1 MLNDQLTQRLNEAD
15 RGFQRQTG
23 LTLGLRVLKYLVGL
37 LVALFALDVV
47 LHLNAAWRLGIGLGF
62 LGVLLGVGGY
72 LFYVAQIRRNRPE
85 AVARLLES
93 RDATL
98 GSRLINFLQLREQAA
113 GQPPLTRALAERAVG
128 DYSASLK
135 QRDFAPLT
143 KSPTLGRDLRYA
155 ALAVGCVALLFC
167 VVYPVSILEFLRFL
181 DPFGDHPAYS
191 FTQIEL
197 VEPADGVQVDY
208 NGEIVIKARTTG
220 HRPDDL
226 FLRFNNPEKPGA
238 VTTIPMYSKGELGF
252 MQAIENVK
260 TDLVVTAATK
270 NGRSV
275 SKARRIQVGLTPKI
289 ERAFVEIKPPAYTGI
304 EARETK
310 YDFKNLTALVG
321 SEIKFR
327 LQSNR
332 PLSAGGIVL
341 AEAPSTLM
349 KATAE
354 HEVTGTII
362 AKDSARLQFS
372 VIDTQGHASAENPS
386 APLTVTHDLPPEIT
400 IEAPAQDG
408 FVCDDFVVEVRISA
422 SDDYGLKT
430 VRIHRALNDVFS
442 APKVVNFA
450 EVTRST
456 GESLTLDIKQLG
468 VRPGDTISIFAEA
481 IDSCPDPH
489 LTRTRTLQLMVIS
502 TEEYNDYLRER
513 TDISDIQGKYIKLL
527 NKFQDLID
535 EQKELT
541 EQLKAAKEKATD
553 PATSKETAKETAA
566 QLDKLMQ
573 KQAELNKKLGA
584 MADEMDSFVREK
596 PLYDIESDIQEKLA
610 DMAGKIRESVGEND
624 EELKKKL
631 EEAAQSAPPPSQKQQ
646 ADALATLEDK
656 SRKQAE
662 ALQPQQEQAESDII
676 PVLKNMAL
684 INVMIND
691 FNAIKYLYETQ
702 STIAAQTKAYENR
715 LEPTDEDKLAL
726 KQLAASEK
734 AIQWALDKV
743 VDNLRD
749 HADAAEKEFP
759 KAAEGSRDLA
769 KMIDEQKLSDHAGR
783 AAATMLAGNGAESSA
798 RAEGLRLELEKLFA
812 EACEPGQGK
821 MKSELDQYL
830 KLKKGMKGN
839 SFGQMSQ
846 SRKFGLNKGQGKGQ
860 SQGQGEGD
868 HGGLDGYATSNSGN
882 FGVFGNE
889 TLGGDPKES
898 GQGKNGLASNS
909 GPGSKVDVNKSDALV
924 PPGTSR
930 ESGSVKS
937 ESALEEYRG
946 IIEAYFNSITK

>member
-1 MLNDQLTQRLNEAD
+1 MLNDQLTQRLHEAD
-15 RGFQRQTG
+15 RGFQRQTS
-23 LTLGLRVLKYLVGL
+23 LTLGLRLLKYLVAL
-37 LVALFALDVV
+37 LVVLFALDVV
-47 LHLNAAWRLGIGLGF
+47 LHLNAAWRLAIGLAF
-62 LGVLLGVGGY
+62 AGVLLALGSY
-72 LFYVAQIRRNRPE
+72 LFYLAQVRRHRPE
-85 AVARLLES
+85 HVARLLES
-93 RDATL
+93 RDASL

-113 GQPPLTRALAERAVG
+113 TQPPLTRALAERAIG
-128 DYSASLK
+128 DYTASL
-135 QRDFAPLT
+135 QTRDFAPLT
-143 KSPTLGRDLRYA
+143 KSPTLPRDLRYA
-155 ALAVGCVALLFC
+155 ALAVGCFALLLC
-167 VVYPVSILEFLRFL
+167 VVYPVSILEFLRFV

-226 FLRFNNPEKPGA
+226 FLRYADPAQPNA
-238 VTTIPMYSKGELGF
+238 VTAIPMYGKGELGF

-260 TDLVVTAATK
+260 TDLLVTAATK

-275 SKARRIQVGLTPKI
+275 SKSRRIKVGLTPKI

-304 EARETK
+304 AARETK
-310 YDFKNLTALVG
+310 YEFKNLTALVG

-349 KATAE
+349 KSTAE
-354 HEVTGTII
+354 NEVTGTVV

-372 VIDTQGHASAENPS
+372 VVDAQGHPSVENPT

-400 IEAPAQDG
+400 IEAPAQDA

-442 APKVVNFA
+442 APKIVNFT
-450 EVTRST
+450 EITRST

-468 VRPGDTISIFAEA
+468 VQPGDTIAIFAEA
-481 IDSCPDPH
+481 VDTCPEPH
-489 LTRTRTLQLMVIS
+489 LTRTRTLHLMVIS
-502 TEEYNDYLRER
+502 TEEYNNYLRER
-513 TDISDIQGKYIKLL
+513 TDISDIQGKYTKLL
-527 NKFQDLID
+527 NQFQDLID

-541 EQLKAAKEKATD
+541 EQLKAAQEKAKD
-553 PATSKETAKETAA
+553 PATSKETAA

-584 MADEMDSFVREK
+584 IADEMDHFVRDK
-596 PLYDIESDIQEKLA
+596 PLYDVESELQNKLA
-610 DMAGKIRESVGEND
+610 ETAGKIRESVGKND
-624 EELKKKL
+624 EALRKKM
-631 EEAAQSAPPPSQKQQ
+631 EEAAQSSPPSQKQQ
-646 ADALATLEDK
+646 ADALATLEDE
-656 SRKQAE
+656 SRKQVD
-662 ALQPQQEQAESDII
+662 ALQPQQEETESDII
-676 PVLKNMAL
+676 PIIKDMAL
-684 INVMIND
+684 INALIND
-691 FNAIKYLYETQ
+691 FNAIKYLYDTQ
-702 STIAAQTKAYENR
+702 STIAAQVKAYENR
-715 LEPTDEDKLAL
+715 VEPTDEDKLAL

-749 HADAAEKEFP
+749 HADAAEKAFP
-759 KAAEGSRDLA
+759 KAAEGARDLA
-769 KMIDEQKLSDHAGR
+769 NQIDEQKISDHAGR
-783 AAATMLAGNGAESSA
+783 AAITMLTANGAESSA
-798 RAEGLRLELEKLFA
+798 RAEGVREELEKLFA
-812 EACEPGQGK
+812 EAGEPGEAK
-821 MKSELDQYL
+821 LKSELDQYL
-830 KLKKGMKGN
+830 KLHRGLNGSN
-839 SFGQMSQ
+839 TFGQMSQ
-846 SRKFGLNKGQGKGQ
+846 SRKFGLGRGQGQ
-860 SQGQGEGD
+860 AQGQGQGNE
-868 HGGLDGYATSNSGN
+868 GGLDGYATSSGGN

-889 TLGGDPKES
+889 TLGGDPKEF
-898 GQGKNGLASNS
+898 GQGKNGLASNA
-909 GPGSKVDVNKSDALV
+909 GPGSKVEVNKTDAVV

-930 ESGSVKS
+930 ESGSVKG

-946 IIEAYFNSITK
+946 VIEAYFNSITK

>member
-1 MLNDQLTQRLNEAD
+1 MLNDQLTQRLQEAD

-23 LTLGLRVLKYLVGL
+23 LSLGLRLLKYLATL

-47 LHLNAAWRLGIGLGF
+47 LHLNASWRLAIGLGF

-72 LFYVAQIRRNRPE
+72 LFYIAQVRRNRPE
-85 AVARLLES
+85 HVARLLES
-93 RDATL
+93 RDASL
-98 GSRLINFLQLREQAA
+98 GSRLINFLQLRQQAA
-113 GQPPLTRALAERAVG
+113 APGQAPLTRALAERAIA
-128 DYSASLK
+128 DYSASL
-135 QRDFAPLT
+135 QTRDFAPLT
-143 KSPTLGRDLRYA
+143 KSPTRRRDLRFA
-155 ALAVGCVALLFC
+155 ALAVGCVALLLC
-167 VVYPVSILEFLRFL
+167 VVYPVSILEFLRFA

-197 VEPADGVQVDY
+197 VEPADGVRVDY
-208 NGEIVIKARTTG
+208 NGEIVIKARTSG

-226 FLRFNNPEKPGA
+226 FLRFADPEKPNA

-275 SKARRIQVGLTPKI
+275 SKSRRIQVGLTPRI
-289 ERAFVEIKPPAYTGI
+289 ERAFVEINPPAYTGI
-304 EARETK
+304 EPHETK
-310 YDFKNLTALVG
+310 YDFKNLTALAG
-321 SEIKFR
+321 STIKFR

-332 PLSAGGIVL
+332 PLSAGGILL

-349 KATAE
+349 KSTAE
-354 HEVTGTII
+354 NEVTGTIT
-362 AKDSARLQFS
+362 AKESARLQFS
-372 VIDTQGHASAENPS
+372 VVDAQGNPSVENPS

-430 VRIHRALNDVFS
+430 IRIHRALNDVFS
-442 APKVVNFA
+442 APKVINFS
-450 EVTRST
+450 EITRST
-456 GESLTLDIKQLG
+456 GESLSLDIKQLG
-468 VRPGDTISIFAEA
+468 VQPGDTISIFAEA
-481 IDSCPDPH
+481 IDTCPDPH
-489 LTRTRTLQLMVIS
+489 LTRTRTLHLMVIS
-502 TEEYNDYLRER
+502 TDEYNNYLRER
-513 TDISDIQGKYIKLL
+513 TDISDIQGKYAKLL
-527 NKFQDLID
+527 NEFQDLID

-541 EQLKAAKEKATD
+541 ERLKAAEEKAQD
-553 PATSKETAKETAA
+553 PAASKETAA

-584 MADEMDSFVREK
+584 MADEMEHFVRDK
-596 PLYDIESDIQEKLA
+596 PLYDVESELQQKLA
-610 DMAGKIRESVGEND
+610 ETAGKIRESVGKND
-624 EELKKKL
+624 EALQKKM
-631 EEAAQSAPPPSQKQQ
+631 EEAAQSSPPPSQKQQ
-646 ADALATLEDK
+646 ADALATLEDQ

-662 ALQPQQEQAESDII
+662 ALQPQQEEAESDILPI
-676 PVLKNMAL
+676 IKDMAL
-684 INVMIND
+684 INAMIND
-691 FNAIKYLYETQ
+691 FNAIKYLHETQ
-702 STIAAQTKAYENR
+702 STIAAQAKAYENR
-715 LEPTDEDKLAL
+715 AVPTDEDKLAL

-749 HADAAEKEFP
+749 HADAAEKSFP
-759 KAAEGSRDLA
+759 KAAEGARDLA
-769 KMIDEQKLSDHAGR
+769 SQIDEQKISDHAGR
-783 AAATMLAGNGAESSA
+783 AANTMLTANGAESSA
-798 RAEGLRLELEKLFA
+798 RAEGVREELEKLFA

-830 KLKKGMKGN
+830 KLQRGLN
-839 SFGQMSQ
+839 SSNTFGQMSQ
-846 SRKFGLNKGQGKGQ
+846 SRKFGLGKGQGQ
-860 SQGQGEGD
+860 SGQGQGQGGD
-868 HGGLDGYATSNSGN
+868 GGLDGYATSNGGN

-889 TLGGDPKES
+889 TLGGDPKNS
-898 GQGKNGLASNS
+898 GQGKNGLANNA
-909 GPGSKVDVNKSDALV
+909 GPGNKVDVNKTDTLV
-924 PPGTSR
+924 PPGASR

-946 IIEAYFNSITK
+946 VIEAYFNSITK